1 MHFVGQNIKYFR
13 KQFNLSQ
20 CDLADKVGLK
30 RGNIASYEKDIAE
43 PKICNLIKLAKFF
56 KIGISEIVL
65 YDFTTEQPDSTGII
79 IDTKTPVLI
88 DTEIQQVIEQSKEF
102 ENMLNGMK
110 CYHKFQMEKI
120 VPSDEVTLLSTEV
133 DRLLSVADS
142 LMKSHKNLIQKISP
156 KEDCE
161 D

>member
-30 RGNIASYEKDIAE
+30 RGNIASYEKNIAE
-43 PKICNLIKLAKFF
+43 PKICNLIKLAEFF
-56 KIGISEIVL
+56 QVSISEIVL
-65 YDFTTEQPDSTGII
+65 HDFTTGTMIKKEIENTAP
-79 IDTKTPVLI
+79 LI
-88 DTEIQQVIEQSKEF
+88 DSDIEQVVEQSKEF
-102 ENMLNGMK
+102 ENMISGIK

-120 VPSDEVTLLSTEV
+120 AQPSEEINSLSTEV
-133 DRLLSVADS
+133 NRLLSVSDS
-142 LMKSHKNLIQKISP
+142 LMKAHNYLIQKIRKYSN
-156 KEDCE
+156 CE

>member
-1 MHFVGQNIKYFR
+1 MHFVGQNIKFFR

-20 CDLADKVGLK
+20 CDLADRVGLK

-43 PKICNLIKLAKFF
+43 PKICNLIKLAQFF
-56 KIGISEIVL
+56 KIEISEIVL
-65 YDFTTEQPDSTGII
+65 HDFTTGTDAVEIPINI
-79 IDTKTPVLI
+79 RTPVLV

-102 ENMLNGMK
+102 ENMINGMK

-120 VPSDEVTLLSTEV
+120 TPSHEVNLLSTEV
-133 DRLLSVADS
+133 NRLLSVADS
-142 LMKSHKNLIQKISP
+142 LMKSHKDLIQKISP
-156 KEDCE
+156 NEDCP